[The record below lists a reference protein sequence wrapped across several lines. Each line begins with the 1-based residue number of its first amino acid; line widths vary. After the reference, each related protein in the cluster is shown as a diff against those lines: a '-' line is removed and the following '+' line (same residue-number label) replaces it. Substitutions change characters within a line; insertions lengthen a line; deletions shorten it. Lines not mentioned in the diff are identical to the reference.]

1 MRLHKPSN
9 HKLAYS
15 VSAGEMQIDEAT
27 LHEWRSIIDDLLE
40 EQALEVVKM
49 RDGLVR
55 RLIFIKDVTQLFS
68 QRV

>member
-1 MRLHKPSN
+1 
-9 HKLAYS
+9 
-15 VSAGEMQIDEAT
+15 MQIDEAT
-27 LHEWRSIIDDLLE
+27 LHEWRSIIDGLVE

-49 RDGLVR
+49 SDGLVR